1 MACRRSNTI
10 RRSWNTKLHADRTL
24 ESPGKPGAEGA
35 QAGLPAVISQAKG
48 QSRAVIGTNYR
59 RLCFVLSGP
68 AVLLW
73 VGKHEIIVCGVVNRN
88 DSGEVFM
95 LVDVLNR
102 IDSIVWGPWLL
113 ILLVGTG
120 VFLSC
125 RLGFLQVMKLP
136 RALKLIFFARNKGD
150 GDIDSFKALCTAL
163 AATVGTGNIVG
174 VATAIKLGGPGALFW
189 MWLAAFF
196 GMATKFSEGCLAV
209 KFRQVDDQGNI
220 AGGPMYYIEMGL
232 GKKWKPLAVAFAL
245 FGIMTAMLGS
255 GTTTQ
260 MNAIVSSVQAGFGVS
275 TYITCAIVTIMVAI
289 ITYGGLQ
296 SISKTASKIVPAMAV
311 IYFIITVIFLVMN
324 SAELPRAIGEVFSGA
339 FNGTAA
345 AGGFA
350 GAGLMLTIRSG
361 IARGLYSNESGL
373 GSAPIV
379 AAAAKTKWPAEQ
391 GLISMTGTF
400 IDTIII
406 CTLTG
411 LTIIVSGVWTGP
423 TNGAEMTQAA
433 FATTYG
439 SLAPFILTISL
450 TLFAFTTIIGWNY
463 YGERCWEYLFGTKTI
478 KLYRLGYIAILAS
491 AVFLKLEAIWSLA
504 DIVNG
509 LMAIPNLIALLGLSG
524 VITAETKKYF
534 THLAIRDAK
543 LKAYKARRI
552 GKK

>member
-1 MACRRSNTI
+1 
-10 RRSWNTKLHADRTL
+10 
-24 ESPGKPGAEGA
+24 
-35 QAGLPAVISQAKG
+35 
-48 QSRAVIGTNYR
+48 
-59 RLCFVLSGP
+59 
-68 AVLLW
+68 
-73 VGKHEIIVCGVVNRN
+73 
-88 DSGEVFM
+88 M
-95 LVDVLNR
+95 LVDVLNQ

-120 VFLSC
+120 VYLSC

-260 MNAIVSSVQAGFGVS
+260 MNAIISSVNAGFGVS
-275 TYITCAIVTIMVAI
+275 TYITCAIVTILVAI
-289 ITYGGLQ
+289 ITFGGLQ

-311 IYFIITVIFLVMN
+311 IYFIVTVIFLIMN
-324 SAELPRAIGEVFSGA
+324 ASELPHAVGEVISGA

-350 GAGLMLTIRSG
+350 GAGIMLTIRSG

-411 LTIIVSGVWTGP
+411 LTIIVSGVWTGT

-478 KLYRLGYIAILAS
+478 KLYRIGYIAILAS

-534 THLAIRDAK
+534 NHLAIRDAK

-552 GKK
+552 GKN